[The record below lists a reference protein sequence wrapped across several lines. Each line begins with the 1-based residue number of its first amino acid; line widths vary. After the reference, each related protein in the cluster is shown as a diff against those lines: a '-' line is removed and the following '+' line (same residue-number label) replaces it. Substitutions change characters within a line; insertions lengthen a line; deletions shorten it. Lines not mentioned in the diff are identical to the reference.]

1 MLPGAPGRTEGGQQG
16 TSPRVADDQGWTLPR
31 NRHSRPTRNC
41 ATGIACCQGGPSL
54 WRQPWPLQDLQKA
67 EAAGEAEAAVLLGRM
82 YLQGD
87 GVAKDTGL
95 ALQGLRRTI
104 LVTPVSARRARAQM
118 LQSKDTA
125 DA

>member
-1 MLPGAPGRTEGGQQG
+1 MN
-16 TSPRVADDQGWTLPR
+16 SPRLGVASARADSVLI
-31 NRHSRPTRNC
+31 
-41 ATGIACCQGGPSL
+41 ATGEYEFDAEHVY
-54 WRQPWPLQDLQKA
+54 LQKA

>member
-1 MLPGAPGRTEGGQQG
+1 
-16 TSPRVADDQGWTLPR
+16 
-31 NRHSRPTRNC
+31 
-41 ATGIACCQGGPSL
+41 
-54 WRQPWPLQDLQKA
+54 
-67 EAAGEAEAAVLLGRM
+67 M

-118 LQSKDTA
+118 LQSKDTT